1 MRRKQPH
8 PQSSPATRAIDYGI
22 AAVGLVVLGI
32 SIWIAVAR
40 NLDFPWT
47 SIRLAPAFALAH
59 HYPLFS
65 MPDKPPWVM
74 VGYGPLYPVAYLPSV
89 LARHPT
95 AAVATAT
102 LLAHFYVLAPV
113 ALLCSF
119 FGKVK
124 RRELAEPS
132 VHWALAFVLF
142 ALVAHLAPSLSY
154 VTATVHADAPAFGL
168 FLLGCYAVLRGE
180 NADGT
185 IQTRWLVAAGVA
197 AGLSATCKINF
208 AAGIMAL
215 LVWVIR
221 FRGLKRGAL
230 FLFAAALA
238 TLAIYAGAAMRDGF
252 AAVALNLGQPG
263 RMPWFK
269 FTEMDLSSL
278 NGTTQ
283 EFSEK
288 ARTFLVFGRDY
299 LKTYGVAMVAIVLV
313 TSALGRE
320 GGRHKG
326 TTRIVW
332 FFLYL
337 ALFLFPASIVSISK
351 YGGDLNSRA
360 LVSLPLALAAI
371 FALMSAQPGRRS
383 ATVAT
388 YAALAGAIVMV
399 ALPFRD
405 GFRKVWPTSP
415 PALLEAYAVVSSDPG
430 GWYFPFDPLAHFL
443 AEGKFRPN
451 IDVVYSYAQSG
462 FPVNAEAFRSEMPE
476 QLRYIAVPPFVAG
489 WGGSEIRRLLPDY
502 IKPAPELNFPKHR
515 VYGR

>member
-1 MRRKQPH
+1 MRRKQRH
-8 PQSSPATRAIDYGI
+8 PAASPASGTIDYGI

-47 SIRLAPAFALAH
+47 SIRLAPAFALVH

-65 MPDKPPWVM
+65 MPENPPWVM

-95 AAVATAT
+95 TAVATAT

-119 FGKVK
+119 FAKV
-124 RRELAEPS
+124 RRPELVAPS
-132 VHWALAFVLF
+132 VHWTLAFVLF
-142 ALVAHLAPSLSY
+142 ALVTHLAPSLSY
-154 VTATVHADAPAFGL
+154 VTASVHADAPAFGL

-180 NADGT
+180 NADGI
-185 IQTRWLVAAGVA
+185 IQTRWLIAAGVT
-197 AGLSATCKINF
+197 AGLGATCKINF
-208 AAGIMAL
+208 AAGVVAL
-215 LVWVIR
+215 FVWVVR
-221 FRGLKRGAL
+221 SLGLKRAAL

-238 TLAIYAGAAMRDGF
+238 ALAIYSGAAMRDGF

-263 RMPWFK
+263 KMPWFK

-283 EFSEK
+283 DPAEK
-288 ARTFLVFGRDY
+288 VRTFLVFGRDY
-299 LKTYGVAMVAIVLV
+299 LKTYGVAVLAIVLV
-313 TSALGRE
+313 ASALGRDGE
-320 GGRHKG
+320 RHKR
-326 TTRIVW
+326 TTRFVW

-337 ALFLFPASIVSISK
+337 AVFLFPASIASISK

-360 LVSLPLALAAI
+360 LMSLPLGLAAI
-371 FALMSAQPGRRS
+371 FALMSVQPGRRS
-383 ATVAT
+383 VTIAT
-388 YAALAGAIVMV
+388 YGALAGAIVMV
-399 ALPFRD
+399 ALPFKD
-405 GFRKVWPTSP
+405 GFQKIWPKNP
-415 PALLEAYAVVSSDPG
+415 PVLLEAYAVVSSDPT
-430 GWYFPFDPLAHFL
+430 GWYFPFDPLAHLL

-476 QLRYIAVPPFVAG
+476 NLRYIAVPPFVAG

-502 IKPAPELNFPKHR
+502 SKPAPELNFPKHR